1 MQIVVTRPEQ
11 NITRV
16 TFFSEEGEVQA
27 TLVATRPCAE
37 LFDINVVEGK
47 AIGRALFFQKDELS
61 DLSFTAHDNLSL
73 VLRWVRQ
80 CNQHL
85 RLPL

>member
-1 MQIVVTRPEQ
+1 MNIVITHLAE

-27 TLVATRPCAE
+27 TLVETRPCAE
-37 LFDINVVEGK
+37 LFDINVIEGK

-80 CNQHL
+80 CREYL
-85 RLPL
+85 LLPL